1 MFVRELFQKCL
12 CGLMLGWAMT
22 APMPVVAGEGAAVNL
37 RDSPAKATTARNI
50 KVVEEFRANGACE
63 TSHAR
68 RPTER
73 ASAHGGKHRT
83 AMASKD
89 RLQPASCVST
99 G

>member
-50 KVVEEFRANGACE
+50 KVVEEFRANEGKVGGRSNLLLLHTAGAI
-63 TSHAR
+63 
-68 RPTER
+68 
-73 ASAHGGKHRT
+73 
-83 AMASKD
+83 
-89 RLQPASCVST
+89 T